1 MQHGACRALT
11 CSSTSI
17 LRSAALS
24 RTAYIDAP
32 RGRCLIQLLMLIS
45 LVPTASRAIA
55 LPTRPVATAK
65 AKRPHRDD
73 HPLSP
78 HCCCLPHHSPHHLP
92 LSATGLLHT
101 APSLSCTHPRTLPS
115 VAPVCTNW
123 PCCLPKG
130 PHRDHHPA
138 LPPLLQPP
146 SPPPG
151 HHLLLLTSSSPH
163 SCTLRATRLR
173 GVFICSPVIRACELR
188 ARRSGGAARRPRA

>member
-45 LVPTASRAIA
+45 LVPTASSAIA

-65 AKRPHRDD
+65 AKRPHRDH

-78 HCCCLPHHSPHHLP
+78 SPLPPSPPPSPPPSQRHWLAPHSSITKL
-92 LSATGLLHT
+92 
-101 APSLSCTHPRTLPS
+101 LSCTHPRPLPS
-115 VAPVCTNW
+115 VAPVCTDW

-130 PHRDHHPA
+130 P
-138 LPPLLQPP
+138 
-146 SPPPG
+146 PPG
-151 HHLLLLTSSSPH
+151 SY
-163 SCTLRATRLR
+163 TLPATRLR
-173 GVFICSPVIRACELR
+173 GGFICSTVIRACQQR
-188 ARRSGGAARRPRA
+188 ARRSGGAARRPRT